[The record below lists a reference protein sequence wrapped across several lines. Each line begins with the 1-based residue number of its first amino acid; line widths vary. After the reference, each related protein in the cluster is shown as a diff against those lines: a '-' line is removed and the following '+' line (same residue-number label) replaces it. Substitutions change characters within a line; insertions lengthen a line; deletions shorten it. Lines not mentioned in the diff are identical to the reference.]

1 MQVKRLYDDGLVD
14 DNKKKL
20 GLTQWKILLQVKKD
34 MSQEKPITLRQQHNK
49 KRRRRDT
56 NSHQFMNYIDFY
68 MKKKQLH
75 REICEAIRD
84 LMTAYDVKEV
94 DLLGS
99 NADHAF
105 FSIEPDGSDSLQ
117 EIEVNRV
124 YLDKDNEV
132 LVDSPDLYLADKDFY
147 LQHNHNVVP
156 CSIDTIYESVYQ
168 VLEQGK

>member
-1 MQVKRLYDDGLVD
+1 
-14 DNKKKL
+14 
-20 GLTQWKILLQVKKD
+20 
-34 MSQEKPITLRQQHNK
+34 
-49 KRRRRDT
+49 
-56 NSHQFMNYIDFY
+56 MNYIDFY

-124 YLDKDNEV
+124 YLDKDNV
-132 LVDSPDLYLADKDFY
+132 CLPRQYL
-147 LQHNHNVVP
+147 
-156 CSIDTIYESVYQ
+156 C
-168 VLEQGK
+168 